1 MEQNSPYNKFAE
13 VFPKSGLRVTSEN
26 YETLLQNLT
35 YAPNGH
41 IAAGYV
47 INFIHKWMEKQD
59 EFTTSNR
66 SIRPD

>member
-13 VFPKSGLRVTSEN
+13 VFPKSAICVTSDT

-47 INFIHKWMEKQD
+47 INFIHQWMEKQD

-66 SIRPD
+66 SISPE